1 VRFAVGLE
9 YDGTGYAGW
18 QVQSHAPS
26 VQSSLNSAIAV
37 VADHPVST
45 LGAGR
50 TDAGV
55 HATWQVVHFDSEAL
69 RSPRSW
75 LLGINSNLPG
85 DIAARWVAPVPGHFH
100 ARHSAV
106 GRTYCYLIQQAPVRP
121 ALLRHRAFWLRGAL
135 DAGAMR
141 AAATVLVGEHD
152 FSAFRGAG
160 CQARSPVRRL
170 ERLEV
175 VAVHGGLCVVARA
188 TGFLHHMVR
197 NLVGT
202 LVAVGT
208 GERRA
213 DSIAAL
219 LAARDRR
226 LAAPTAPAA
235 GLYLTGVDYPADYGL
250 PEPPGGGACLPG
262 LGIISP

>member
-9 YDGTGYAGW
+9 YDGTDFAGW

-26 VQSSLNSAIAV
+26 VQASLNAAIAA

-55 HATWQVVHFDSEAL
+55 HATWQVAHFESAAE
-69 RSPRSW
+69 RSLRSW
-75 LLGINSNLPG
+75 LLGINSNLPAG
-85 DIAARWVAPVPGHFH
+85 VVARWLVPVPVDFH
-100 ARHSAV
+100 ARHSARS
-106 GRTYCYLIQQAPVRP
+106 RTYCYLIQQGPVRP
-121 ALLRHRAFWLRGAL
+121 ALLRHRAWWVRDAL
-135 DAGAMR
+135 DPAAMV
-141 AAATVLVGEHD
+141 AAATALLGEHD
-152 FSAFRGAG
+152 FSSFRGAG
-160 CQARSPVRRL
+160 CQSRSPVRRL
-170 ERLEV
+170 DRLDL

-208 GERRA
+208 GQRRSDA
-213 DSIAAL
+213 IPAL
-219 LAARDRR
+219 LAARDRC

-235 GLYLTGVDYPADYGL
+235 GLYLTGVDYPPGYGL
-250 PEPPGGGACLPG
+250 PSAPGDGACVPG
-262 LGIISP
+262 LGIIPL